1 VRSSAVVGSFVLTF
15 AVPAGRLLAQAPAP
29 AGPRVGG
36 YVQPRLTASG
46 DSAVFLLRRARLG
59 ATGALAPWASY
70 KVQVELRTGGTG
82 GGAATV
88 SATDLYVAFARNR
101 WRGTVGQFKVPFGRE
116 FLISSTV
123 LELPNRSL
131 ASDAFVPGRD
141 VGVMVDW
148 QPSNRVHL
156 VGGAFNGFGINRGIG
171 NGRRPLWVGRITAQA
186 AAVLDVG
193 ADVASY
199 ADSNAWSLDAALH
212 QGPWT
217 ARGEYLRRNRLA
229 VADHGDGW
237 YGQAAYRPARSP
249 AQGVVRVE
257 QYHPSA
263 ALGGRGTAYT
273 GGAQYFL
280 RGDDLK
286 VLACYTL
293 YSGTVLAA
301 RHDALTLQM
310 QLRY

>member
-1 VRSSAVVGSFVLTF
+1 MRSSTVVGSFVL
-15 AVPAGRLLAQAPAP
+15 ASLAAAGPLLAQAAPP
-29 AGPRVGG
+29 AGPQVSG
-36 YVQPRLTASG
+36 YVQPRFTASG

-59 ATGALAPWASY
+59 ARGSLTPWASY

-82 GGAATV
+82 GAATV
-88 SATDLYVAFARNR
+88 SATDLYVAFTKDR

-131 ASDAFVPGRD
+131 ASDAIVPGRD
-141 VGVMVDW
+141 VGAMVEW
-148 QPSNRVHL
+148 RPSDRVRL
-156 VGGAFNGFGINRGIG
+156 LGDAFNGFGINRGIS

-199 ADSNAWSLDAALH
+199 ADSNAWSLDAAFH

-229 VADHGDGW
+229 AGDHGDGW
-237 YGQAAYRPARSP
+237 YAQAAYRPARSP

-257 QYHPSA
+257 QYRPSA
-263 ALGGRGTAYT
+263 ALGERGTAYT

-280 RGDDLK
+280 RGDDMK
-286 VLACYTL
+286 VLASYTL
-293 YSGTVLAA
+293 YAGAVLAA
-301 RHDALTLQM
+301 RHDALTLQV